1 MGRQLCWACFCDFC
15 QKANRSVRKILA
27 RKVLR
32 TRPQGR
38 RWGRGNVWTRCPWP
52 WGGSRLPLDTAAP
65 STPRLGCPD
74 GTPEPPHRC
83 GRDGRWEPMRCPQN
97 QLGRDNSLRDV
108 WGQTVRGCGPS
119 AALAD
124 CQAPRFLQGVYVW
137 ISFSLS
143 CRDPG
148 SFWSLSRLTALGK
161 LSAIVF
167 FNVASFPFSL
177 LF

>member
-1 MGRQLCWACFCDFC
+1 
-15 QKANRSVRKILA
+15 
-27 RKVLR
+27 
-32 TRPQGR
+32 
-38 RWGRGNVWTRCPWP
+38 
-52 WGGSRLPLDTAAP
+52 
-65 STPRLGCPD
+65 
-74 GTPEPPHRC
+74 
-83 GRDGRWEPMRCPQN
+83 MRCPQN

-143 CRDPG
+143 CRDPE